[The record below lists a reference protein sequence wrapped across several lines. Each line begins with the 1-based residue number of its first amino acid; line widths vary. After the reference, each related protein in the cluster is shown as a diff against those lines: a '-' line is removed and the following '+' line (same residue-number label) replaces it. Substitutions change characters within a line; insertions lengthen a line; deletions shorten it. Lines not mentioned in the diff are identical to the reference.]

1 MLTLSLS
8 VSAQTNV
15 YTDIIATSP
24 NHTYL
29 AAALQQEGL
38 DVVLQDPSAT
48 YTVFAPTNAA
58 FDNLAAALGTN
69 ITGLL
74 ALPNLSDILL

>member
-1 MLTLSLS
+1 MNYLFISTRLQKIATAIVLLFLSFS
-8 VSAQTNV
+8 ASAQTNV
-15 YTDIIATSP
+15 YSDIIATSP

-38 DVVLQDPSAT
+38 DVVLQDQNAS

-58 FDNLAAALGTN
+58 FDNL
-69 ITGLL
+69 
-74 ALPNLSDILL
+74 